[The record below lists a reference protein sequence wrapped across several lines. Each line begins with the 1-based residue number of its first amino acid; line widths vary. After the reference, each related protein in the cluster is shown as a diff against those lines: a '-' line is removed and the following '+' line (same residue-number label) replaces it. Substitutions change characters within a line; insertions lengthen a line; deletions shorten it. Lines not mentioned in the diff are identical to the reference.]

1 MLDTLIKKLSVI
13 LVLCGGIAI
22 LIYTTDL
29 KAFFNGEAKKKVEK
43 FKKETEEKIEAKKEE
58 IKEKIEDK
66 KEEVQKKIDKV
77 EKKVESNIKKV
88 EDKVKDLKKLKL
100 KDLIK

>member
-1 MLDTLIKKLSVI
+1 MLDTVIKKLSVI
-13 LVLCGGIAI
+13 LTLCGGITI

-29 KAFFNGEAKKKVEK
+29 KALFNGEVKEKVEK
-43 FKKETEEKIEAKKEE
+43 IKKETEEKIEAKKEE
-58 IKEKIEDK
+58 IKEK
-66 KEEVQKKIDKV
+66 VDKV
-77 EKKVESNIKKV
+77 EKKIESNIKKV